1 VIESRLV
8 RSTAELAA
16 RLDAILASL
25 REATDASRCTFRV
38 DLPERGIECNDVV
51 AEALGPGVK
60 SLRGQTAI
68 DQRAADSI
76 RWLAANR
83 RPLVQPDLRGA
94 VEPAPPPQLMS
105 VFGVTAQMLGP
116 VVRGDV
122 LTGWISVHHDKGP
135 RRWTDADVKALET
148 AIDQVQRAL
157 DASGGAGRLAG
168 KVALVT
174 GGNTGIGRAVALA
187 YADEGADVAIAW
199 IAREPEARSLVTDV
213 ERRGR
218 HALALRCDV
227 TSEAD
232 VQALVDGVVARFG
245 RLDVL
250 VNNAGIQKAQPITE
264 TTLDDW
270 ERMMAVHLRGAFLC
284 SREAARVM
292 IPRRSG
298 RIIILSSQ
306 LAYIGRPNY
315 TAYSAAKGG
324 LLTFTRALA
333 QELAPHG
340 ILVNAVAPGLID
352 TGFDPLPEA
361 TKRAHA
367 ASLPLKRLGMPE
379 DLVGAFVFLASDDA
393 RYFCGQT
400 LHPNGGEIMP

>member
-1 VIESRLV
+1 MQSTVELRARLG
-8 RSTAELAA
+8 EILAA
-16 RLDAILASL
+16 LRDATRAA
-25 REATDASRCTFRV
+25 RVTFRV
-38 DLPERGIECNDVV
+38 DLPERGLHCNDVA
-51 AEALGPGVK
+51 AEALAPGVK

-68 DQRAADSI
+68 DQRAAGSI
-76 RWLAANR
+76 RWLDDSK
-83 RPLVQPDLRGA
+83 RPLVQNDLRGH
-94 VEPAPPPQLMS
+94 VEPAPPPELMS
-105 VFGVTAQMLGP
+105 IFGVTAQMLGP
-116 VVRGDV
+116 VVRGGA
-122 LTGWISVHHDKGP
+122 LTGWISVHVEGGP
-135 RRWTDADVKALET
+135 RQWAEADVRALES
-148 AIDQVQRAL
+148 AIDRVQHEL
-157 DASGGAGRLAG
+157 DGGDGPQPRRLAG
-168 KVALVT
+168 KIALIT
-174 GGNTGIGRAVALA
+174 GGNTGIGRGVALA

-199 IAREPEARSLVTDV
+199 IAREPDARSLVTEI

-218 HALALRCDV
+218 RGLAVRCDV

-232 VQALVDGVVARFG
+232 VQALVRSVVERFG

-264 TTLDDW
+264 MSLDDW

-292 IPRRSG
+292 IPQGSG
-298 RIIILSSQ
+298 RIILLSSQ
-306 LAYIGRPNY
+306 LAYIGRANY

-340 ILVNAVAPGLID
+340 ILVNAIAPGLID
-352 TGFDPLPEA
+352 TGFDPLPDA

-367 ASLPLKRLGMPE
+367 ASLPLRRLGMPE
-379 DLVGAFVFLASDDA
+379 DLVGAFVFLAADDS

>member
-1 VIESRLV
+1 V
-8 RSTAELAA
+8 R
-16 RLDAILASL
+16 
-25 REATDASRCTFRV
+25 
-38 DLPERGIECNDVV
+38 
-51 AEALGPGVK
+51 
-60 SLRGQTAI
+60 
-68 DQRAADSI
+68 
-76 RWLAANR
+76 
-83 RPLVQPDLRGA
+83 
-94 VEPAPPPQLMS
+94 
-105 VFGVTAQMLGP
+105 
-116 VVRGDV
+116 
-122 LTGWISVHHDKGP
+122 
-135 RRWTDADVKALET
+135 ALET
-148 AIDQVQRAL
+148 AIEHVQREL
-157 DASGGAGRLAG
+157 DGGDGERTRRLAG
-168 KVALVT
+168 KIALVT

-187 YADEGADVAIAW
+187 YAEEGADVAIAW
-199 IAREPEARSLVTDV
+199 IAREGDARSLVAEV

-218 HALALRCDV
+218 RALAVRCDV

-232 VQALVDGVVARFG
+232 VQALVRSTVERFE

-264 TTLDDW
+264 MSVDDW

-292 IPRRSG
+292 IPQGSG
-298 RIIILSSQ
+298 RIILLSSQ

-340 ILVNAVAPGLID
+340 ILVNAIAPGLID

-367 ASLPLKRLGMPE
+367 ASLPLKRLGMPD
-379 DLVGAFVFLASDDA
+379 DLVGAFVFLAADES